1 VGVAPIAV
9 GVPYWPGVGSFDPL
23 PLLAVAAALLLAR
36 AVGLSWTRASVPPIV
51 AVGLLAVPAAHA
63 WGLGPVAATIFGVL
77 VVAASLRRRLRG
89 P

>member
-1 VGVAPIAV
+1 VAPLAV
-9 GVPYWPGVGSFDPL
+9 GVPYWPGVGSLDPL

-36 AVGLSWTRASVPPIV
+36 AVGLPWTRTSVPPIV
-51 AVGLLAVPAAHA
+51 AMGLVAVPTARA
-63 WGLGPVAATIFGVL
+63 WGLGLVAATIFGVF